1 MARQSASANASKS
14 KKPSSAKARASAPA
28 GRKAPLRG
36 KAAAAEEARLLDELR
51 TRHDIVGVV
60 FAVLARRPSGGRRA
74 AHRRHRHVVSV
85 DRPAPDLG
93 PGRLPAAVSALGLSG
108 RAFLVRFDRAAGSRP
123 RGGGAGLGLLCRAGP
138 AGALHAHARPARPFG
153 RSSTTSSWPH
163 VAATWARAWP
173 GWGSL
178 CSARWFRASSWPASS
193 WRGST
198 VVGFSLSKLI
208 ERVREKRAEREGEDV
223 LDAPPFARV
232 RRGQDLA
239 AEGGD
244 AALVKPAHPLADA
257 AAATKALPR
266 TGERRRPRRASAPLG
281 ASGVAA
287 AAGTAAPTAAF
298 EPLPPLEGE
307 PAPLTRKLGRKHAGE
322 GVEKEKPAARPRGKK
337 ADACGRPGRGAGRL
351 RGAAPVHAGRERG
364 LAQGQGHGFRTCRRP
379 PPACRKR
386 WKASASSPRWWAGV
400 APPHGDAL
408 QGRPA
413 RRRAREPHHGARAG
427 HRARALLRRA
437 CASSPPSPARTTSG

>member
-36 KAAAAEEARLLDELR
+36 KAAAAEEARLLDER

-60 FAVLARRPSGGRRA
+60 FAVLAA
-74 AHRRHRHVVSV
+74 VLLV
-85 DRPAPDLG
+85 
-93 PGRLPAAVSALGLSG
+93 AAVLPTDAIVTSFLSTALHLTLGLGAYLLPFLLLAIGVS
-108 RAFLVRFDRAAGSRP
+108 FLVRFDRERVPARVAVGLALVFFAVLVLLALFTPTPDPHDLSALFDHEQLAA
-123 RGGGAGLGLLCRAGP
+123 RGGYVGAGVAWVGLTLFGQVVSSVIMAGVIL
-138 AGALHAHARPARPFG
+138 AGLA
-153 RSSTTSSWPH
+153 
-163 VAATWARAWP
+163 
-173 GWGSL
+173 
-178 CSARWFRASSWPASS
+178 
-193 WRGST
+193 

-244 AALVKPAHPLADA
+244 AALVKPAHPLAD

-337 ADACGRPGRGAGRL
+337 ADAVDAPGE
-351 RGAAPVHAGRERG
+351 ERG
-364 LAQGQGHGFRTCRRP
+364 DYVVPPLSMLAANVASPKDKATDSELHDTA
-379 PPACRKR
+379 ACLQETLESFSHL
-386 WKASASSPRWWAGV
+386 WPRWWAG
-400 APPHGDAL
+400 
-408 QGRPA
+408 
-413 RRRAREPHHGARAG
+413 
-427 HRARALLRRA
+427 
-437 CASSPPSPARTTSG
+437 SPAPR

>member
-36 KAAAAEEARLLDELR
+36 KAAAAEEARLLDER

-60 FAVLARRPSGGRRA
+60 FAVLAA
-74 AHRRHRHVVSV
+74 VLLV
-85 DRPAPDLG
+85 
-93 PGRLPAAVSALGLSG
+93 AAVLPTDAIVTSFLSTALHLTLGLGAYLLPFLLLAIGVS
-108 RAFLVRFDRAAGSRP
+108 FLVRFDRERVPARVAVGLALVFFAVLVLLALFTPTPDPHDLSALFDHEQLAA
-123 RGGGAGLGLLCRAGP
+123 RGGYVGAGVAWVGLTLFGQVVSSVIMAGVIL
-138 AGALHAHARPARPFG
+138 AGLA
-153 RSSTTSSWPH
+153 
-163 VAATWARAWP
+163 
-173 GWGSL
+173 
-178 CSARWFRASSWPASS
+178 
-193 WRGST
+193 

-257 AAATKALPR
+257 AAHEGAATHGGAQTPSARLRASGGLRSGRSSRDGGAHGRLRAPAAFGR
-266 TGERRRPRRASAPLG
+266 GAGAADAQTRPQACRRGCGEGEACRASAWQ
-281 ASGVAA
+281 
-287 AAGTAAPTAAF
+287 
-298 EPLPPLEGE
+298 EG
-307 PAPLTRKLGRKHAGE
+307 RR
-322 GVEKEKPAARPRGKK
+322 R
-337 ADACGRPGRGAGRL
+337 GRPGRGAGRL

-364 LAQGQGHGFRTCRRP
+364 LGPRTRP
-379 PPACRKR
+379 RIPNWQETAALPAGNAGKLQHLRPGGGLGR
-386 WKASASSPRWWAGV
+386 W
-400 APPHGDAL
+400 PHGDAL

-427 HRARALLRRA
+427 HRARARCAGRAHLRPHPRHELRRA
-437 CASSPPSPARTTSG
+437 